1 MSKDCRWV
9 QQQYTRAY
17 RYAINQCPSRNPLNC
32 LCSVEILELIF
43 EAEAACTGIR
53 SFKSLD
59 HDFADAATFES
70 FCKSNGIIFE
80 LIPTGTESP
89 VWGLEGHATGTF
101 ALDVFVP
108 EQEGLETA
116 TAIAPSAE
124 LQEGPNE
131 TDSDA
136 DDARPT
142 GSNIS
147 DFARPAAATRTGT
160 GLEASFEGKG
170 SLAVA
175 ALNRTLENAN
185 TIAAPESM
193 PQTTIIAIAAA
204 AGLVSVL
211 LLCLLFRCCR
221 RSSSTTPKDVSASKG
236 SKTRSDSIENLRGAE
251 LDDAD
256 LDDETAVIMEPED
269 GAKSTEERQGRRSMS
284 NPFKPTWNYF
294 SANDGTDDL
303 ENAGAPAA

>member
-9 QQQYTRAY
+9 QDQYTRAY

-59 HDFADAATFES
+59 HDFADAVTFEA

-80 LIPTGTESP
+80 LIPTGTESR

-116 TAIAPSAE
+116 TAIAAAAAE
-124 LQEGPNE
+124 MHEGPNE

-136 DDARPT
+136 DDAHPT

-147 DFARPAAATRTGT
+147 DFILPTRTGA
-160 GLEASFEGKG
+160 GLEASFDGKG
-170 SLAVA
+170 SLAS
-175 ALNRTLENAN
+175 LNGTMENAN
-185 TIAAPESM
+185 TLPASM

-211 LLCLLFRCCR
+211 LLCVLFRCCR

-236 SKTRSDSIENLRGAE
+236 SKTRSDSIENLRVPE

-256 LDDETAVIMEPED
+256 LDDETAIIMEPED
-269 GAKSTEERQGRRSMS
+269 GAKGAEERQGRRSMS

-294 SANDGTDDL
+294 SANDGTEDL
-303 ENAGAPAA
+303 ENAGAAAA

>member
-9 QQQYTRAY
+9 QDQYTRAY

-59 HDFADAATFES
+59 HDFADAATFEA

-80 LIPTGTESP
+80 LIPTGTESR

-116 TAIAPSAE
+116 TAIAASAAE
-124 LQEGPNE
+124 LHEGPNE

-136 DDARPT
+136 DDAHPT

-147 DFARPAAATRTGT
+147 DFILPTRTGA
-160 GLEASFEGKG
+160 GLEASFDGKG
-170 SLAVA
+170 SLA
-175 ALNRTLENAN
+175 ALNGTMENAN
-185 TIAAPESM
+185 TLAASM

-211 LLCLLFRCCR
+211 LLCVLFRCCR

-236 SKTRSDSIENLRGAE
+236 SKTRSDSIENLRAPE

-269 GAKSTEERQGRRSMS
+269 GAKGAEERQGRRSMS

-294 SANDGTDDL
+294 SANDGTEDL
-303 ENAGAPAA
+303 ENAGAAAA

>member
-9 QQQYTRAY
+9 QDQYTRAY

-59 HDFADAATFES
+59 HDFADAATFEA

-80 LIPTGTESP
+80 LIPTGTESR

-116 TAIAPSAE
+116 TAIAAAAAE
-124 LQEGPNE
+124 MQEGPNE

-147 DFARPAAATRTGT
+147 DFVPPTATRTGA
-160 GLEASFEGKG
+160 GLEASFDGKG
-170 SLAVA
+170 SLA
-175 ALNRTLENAN
+175 ALNGTIENAN
-185 TIAAPESM
+185 TLPASM
-193 PQTTIIAIAAA
+193 PQTTIIAIVAA

-211 LLCLLFRCCR
+211 LLCVLFRCCR
-221 RSSSTTPKDVSASKG
+221 RSASTTPKDVSASKG
-236 SKTRSDSIENLRGAE
+236 SKTRSDSIENLRAAE

-269 GAKSTEERQGRRSMS
+269 GAKGTEERQGRRSMS

-294 SANDGTDDL
+294 SANDGTEDL
-303 ENAGAPAA
+303 ENAGAAAA